1 MFPRNDEDIPHTEQF
16 STVLTESRLTQQRRA
31 TAVSVAIAN
40 SGNVVDQQEER
51 SHIAALNSDGT
62 GEGGGGADHITS
74 NFLLRSKE
82 ALRKAIMDAG
92 YTGSGLKNKVLPA
105 TKAVMLNLYRTHV
118 LREHAPPIDTASS
131 STAIATNVATDAG
144 GEGQGGQLVDTL
156 LGTTTSNDVDIQ
168 RYRYDSCSSSE

>member
-1 MFPRNDEDIPHTEQF
+1 MFPRNGEDILPHTEQF

-31 TAVSVAIAN
+31 TAFSVAIAN

-62 GEGGGGADHITS
+62 EEGGGGADHITS
-74 NFLLRSKE
+74 NFLLWWSKE

-105 TKAVMLNLYRTHV
+105 KAVMLNLYRTC
-118 LREHAPPIDTASS
+118 A
-131 STAIATNVATDAG
+131 
-144 GEGQGGQLVDTL
+144 EGAC
-156 LGTTTSNDVDIQ
+156 TT
-168 RYRYDSCSSSE
+168 Y

>member
-1 MFPRNDEDIPHTEQF
+1 MFPRNGEDIPHTEQF

-31 TAVSVAIAN
+31 TAFSVAIAN

-105 TKAVMLNLYRTHV
+105 KAVMLNLYRTHV

-131 STAIATNVATDAG
+131 STAIAATVANDAG